1 MKSTPSQA
9 NTMDAGSTAE
19 APSLPWRIW
28 SNTTMFGVAGLC
40 RAFLSGL
47 CHAEVHG
54 HEEFTALLDSRKDP
68 AQRSKGLITG
78 KVLRQHLRQRK

>member
-1 MKSTPSQA
+1 
-9 NTMDAGSTAE
+9 MDSGSTAE
-19 APSLPWRIW
+19 APSLPWRAW
-28 SNTTMFGVAGLC
+28 SNTTMWGVAGLC

-54 HEEFTALLDSRKDP
+54 GDEFIALLDSRKDP

-78 KVLRQHLRQRK
+78 RIPRNYLQQLD